1 VLVLIAWLAAVAV
14 ALLVTGIVGYELV
27 GHLRRLRRAVDAA
40 SGDLLPRVRAIVPAA
55 SQGRHR
61 AGSKPT

>member
-1 VLVLIAWLAAVAV
+1 VVVLVVWVVAV
-14 ALLVTGIVGYELV
+14 GVAVVVAGIVGYELV

-40 SGDLLPRVRAIVPAA
+40 SADLLPRLRAIVPPS

-61 AGSKPT
+61 AAPKST